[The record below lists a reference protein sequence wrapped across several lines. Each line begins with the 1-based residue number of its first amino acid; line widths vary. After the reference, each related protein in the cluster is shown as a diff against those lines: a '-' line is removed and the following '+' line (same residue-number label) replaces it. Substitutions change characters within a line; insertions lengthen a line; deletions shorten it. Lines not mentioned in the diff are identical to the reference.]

1 MSPSRPSSRSHAT
14 KSKAITLPL
23 PSYAQ
28 LSDADEAAL
37 SELFR
42 KGTPA
47 NTLRAWERDLAYI
60 AAWKMAVFGRPLT
73 WPEEEAVALRFILQH
88 AQDLTESPGPAQDA
102 ALELIAIGLRR
113 ELTAPAPATLDR
125 RIASWQAFHRMRNLP
140 SPFSAP
146 LVSQARQ
153 KARRANARRRVAKS
167 ARPITRDVLTTL
179 LATCDDSHRGIRDR
193 AMLTLA
199 FASGGRRRSEVTA
212 LNVEDITL
220 SDFAEKGLV
229 WLRLL
234 ETKTTRPGDAP
245 RLPLKGPAARALVH
259 WLEVTALKK
268 GPLFR
273 PVSKSDRP
281 LPRRLAPDALR
292 VILRHR
298 LALAGLPQDYASPHG
313 LRAGFLTQAALDG
326 APLAAAMK
334 LSLHKSAIQAQ
345 KYYADVEITDNPA
358 TDLLGS

>member
-1 MSPSRPSSRSHAT
+1 MT
-14 KSKAITLPL
+14 TLPL
-23 PSYAQ
+23 PLYAQ
-28 LSDADEAAL
+28 LSEADEAAL
-37 SELFR
+37 SVLFR

-60 AAWKMAVFGRPLT
+60 AAWKMAVFGRPLA
-73 WPEEEAVALRFILQH
+73 WPEDEAVALRFILHH
-88 AQDLTESPGPAQDA
+88 AQDLTDTPGPAQEA
-102 ALELIAIGLRR
+102 ALALIMLGLRR
-113 ELTAPAPATLDR
+113 ALTAPAPATLDR
-125 RIASWQAFHRMRNLP
+125 RIASWQAFHRMRNLS

-153 KARRANARRRVAKS
+153 KARRANARPRVAKS
-167 ARPITRDVLTTL
+167 PRPVTRAVLQRL
-179 LATCDDSHRGIRDR
+179 LASCDDTLRGIRDR
-193 AMLTLA
+193 AMLMLA

-212 LNVEDITL
+212 LDVADIGL
-220 SDFAEKGLV
+220 EEFRDKGLL

-259 WLEVTALKK
+259 WITVAELSS

-273 PVSKSDRP
+273 PVSRADRP
-281 LPRRLAPDALR
+281 LPRRLAADALR

-298 LALAGLPQDYASPHG
+298 LKLAGLPEDYATPHG

-334 LSLHKSAIQAQ
+334 LSLHRSAIQAQ
-345 KYYADVEITDNPA
+345 KYYADIEISENPA
-358 TDLLGS
+358 TDLLGD